1 VSALSWTIL
10 FAVIAA
16 GATVAGGLAVTLPGG
31 MGRHRL
37 SHGIAFGAG
46 YMLAAAFVSMVPE
59 SFARVAQAPVWILG
73 GYVLAHLFE
82 HTFTPHFHF
91 GEETHAEH
99 HTEAVV
105 GLTALV
111 GLALHAFFDGVA
123 ISAGFLV
130 TPALGIFIALAVILH
145 KIPEGVTIASVMMA
159 SGATRRRA
167 LDSTLLLAAATLAG
181 ALLMSRLEDVAG
193 PALALS
199 CGIAVYVAATD
210 LIPEFNQQ
218 REKRFSVSALL
229 GVVLYFG
236 LHRLL
241 HLLGVH

>member
-1 VSALSWTIL
+1 MSALSWTIL
-10 FAVIAA
+10 FSVIAA

-31 MGRHRL
+31 MERRRL

-59 SFARVAQAPVWILG
+59 SFERVRQAPVWILG

-99 HTEAVV
+99 HTEPAV

-123 ISAGFLV
+123 ISSGFLV

-159 SGATRRRA
+159 SGGTRRRA
-167 LDSTLLLAAATLAG
+167 IDSTLLLAAATLTG
-181 ALLMSRLEDVAG
+181 ALLMSRVAG
-193 PALALS
+193 VAGQALALS

-218 REKRFSVSALL
+218 QEKRFSISALL

-241 HLLGVH
+241 HVLGLH